1 MLCIVILN
9 KIVHY
14 ISLYPRLIEKSIILK
29 NAPLEIHYS
38 KYCKPTF
45 ILFARK
51 FHLVHFLPQTSSLMS
66 FVHVFYIEK
75 GSVLKISHYEQF
87 FQLWIANQSSHNKYC
102 FTVIIIASNIF
113 DKKINF
119 CNIQLKYP
127 LIRFWLIATISSNLH
142 PFRCINATH
151 VNWSEILTSGI
162 LGWYRVHFLVWI
174 SCSTANT

>member
-1 MLCIVILN
+1 MCHLRFIIQNIVNQLLFCLQEN
-9 KIVHY
+9 FTWF
-14 ISLYPRLIEKSIILK
+14 ISYHKPVLWCLLYMYFILK
-29 NAPLEIHYS
+29 
-38 KYCKPTF
+38 K
-45 ILFARK
+45 ARSWK
-51 FHLVHFLPQTSSLMS
+51 LVTMNNFFNCELLIKVVTINIVLQLSSLHPI
-66 FVHVFYIEK
+66 F
-75 GSVLKISHYEQF
+75 LK
-87 FQLWIANQSSHNKYC
+87 
-102 FTVIIIASNIF
+102 
-113 DKKINF
+113 KKINF

>member
-1 MLCIVILN
+1 MRHLRFIIQNIVNQLLFCVQEN
-9 KIVHY
+9 FTWF
-14 ISLYPRLIEKSIILK
+14 ISYHKPVLWCLLYMYFILK
-29 NAPLEIHYS
+29 
-38 KYCKPTF
+38 K
-45 ILFARK
+45 ARSWK
-51 FHLVHFLPQTSSLMS
+51 LVTMNNFFNCELLIKVVTINIVLQLSSLHPI
-66 FVHVFYIEK
+66 F
-75 GSVLKISHYEQF
+75 LK
-87 FQLWIANQSSHNKYC
+87 
-102 FTVIIIASNIF
+102 
-113 DKKINF
+113 KKINF

>member
-1 MLCIVILN
+1 MRHLRFIIQNIVNQLLFCVQEN
-9 KIVHY
+9 FTWF
-14 ISLYPRLIEKSIILK
+14 ISYHKPVLWRLLYMYFILK
-29 NAPLEIHYS
+29 
-38 KYCKPTF
+38 K
-45 ILFARK
+45 ARSWK
-51 FHLVHFLPQTSSLMS
+51 LVTMNNFFNCELLIKVVTINIVLQLSSL
-66 FVHVFYIEK
+66 HP
-75 GSVLKISHYEQF
+75 
-87 FQLWIANQSSHNKYC
+87 
-102 FTVIIIASNIF
+102 IF
-113 DKKINF
+113 KKKKINF

>member
-1 MLCIVILN
+1 MRHLRFIIQNIVNQLLFCLQEN
-9 KIVHY
+9 FTWF
-14 ISLYPRLIEKSIILK
+14 ISYHKPVLWCLLYMYFILK
-29 NAPLEIHYS
+29 
-38 KYCKPTF
+38 K
-45 ILFARK
+45 ARSWK
-51 FHLVHFLPQTSSLMS
+51 LITMNNFFNCELLIKVVTINIVLQLSSLHPI
-66 FVHVFYIEK
+66 F
-75 GSVLKISHYEQF
+75 LK
-87 FQLWIANQSSHNKYC
+87 
-102 FTVIIIASNIF
+102 
-113 DKKINF
+113 KKINF

>member
-1 MLCIVILN
+1 MRHLRFIIQNIVNQLLFCLQEN
-9 KIVHY
+9 FTWF
-14 ISLYPRLIEKSIILK
+14 ISYHKPVLWCLLYMYFILK
-29 NAPLEIHYS
+29 
-38 KYCKPTF
+38 K
-45 ILFARK
+45 ARSWK
-51 FHLVHFLPQTSSLMS
+51 LVTMNNFFNCELLIKVVTINIVLQLSSLHPI
-66 FVHVFYIEK
+66 F
-75 GSVLKISHYEQF
+75 LK
-87 FQLWIANQSSHNKYC
+87 
-102 FTVIIIASNIF
+102 
-113 DKKINF
+113 KKINF

>member
-1 MLCIVILN
+1 MRHLRFIIQNIVNQLLFCLQEN
-9 KIVHY
+9 FTWF
-14 ISLYPRLIEKSIILK
+14 ISYHKPVLWCLLYTYFILK
-29 NAPLEIHYS
+29 
-38 KYCKPTF
+38 K
-45 ILFARK
+45 ARSWK
-51 FHLVHFLPQTSSLMS
+51 LVTMNNFFNCELLIKVVTINIVLQLSSL
-66 FVHVFYIEK
+66 HPI
-75 GSVLKISHYEQF
+75 F
-87 FQLWIANQSSHNKYC
+87 FK
-102 FTVIIIASNIF
+102 
-113 DKKINF
+113 KKINF

>member
-1 MLCIVILN
+1 MRHLRFIIQNIVNQLLFCLQEN
-9 KIVHY
+9 FTWF
-14 ISLYPRLIEKSIILK
+14 ISYHKPVLWCLLYMYFILK
-29 NAPLEIHYS
+29 
-38 KYCKPTF
+38 K
-45 ILFARK
+45 ARSWK
-51 FHLVHFLPQTSSLMS
+51 LVTMNNFFNCQLLIKVVTINIVLQLSSL
-66 FVHVFYIEK
+66 HP
-75 GSVLKISHYEQF
+75 
-87 FQLWIANQSSHNKYC
+87 
-102 FTVIIIASNIF
+102 IF
-113 DKKINF
+113 KKKKINF